1 VHLAGAE
8 EMIYLTTG
16 LGVIGFF
23 TCVFIA
29 FYAVKILISILKKAT
44 EK

>member
-1 VHLAGAE
+1 
-8 EMIYLTTG
+8 MIYLTTG

-29 FYAVKILISILKKAT
+29 FYAVKSFIQFARAILRKAQ

>member
-1 VHLAGAE
+1 
-8 EMIYLTTG
+8 MIYLTTG

-23 TCVFIA
+23 TCLFIA
-29 FYAVKILISILKKAT
+29 FYAVKSSIIFAKAILKKAS

>member
-1 VHLAGAE
+1 
-8 EMIYLTTG
+8 MIYLTTG

-29 FYAVKILISILKKAT
+29 FYAVKSLFQFARAIIKASRN
-44 EK
+44 EE

>member
-1 VHLAGAE
+1 
-8 EMIYLTTG
+8 MIYLTTG

-29 FYAVKILISILKKAT
+29 FYAVKSLIIFAKAILRKARD
-44 EK
+44 

>member
-1 VHLAGAE
+1 
-8 EMIYLTTG
+8 MNYLTTG

-29 FYAVKILISILKKAT
+29 FYAVKSFFTFAKSILRKAQET
-44 EK
+44 

>member
-1 VHLAGAE
+1 
-8 EMIYLTTG
+8 MNYLTTG

-29 FYAVKILISILKKAT
+29 FYAVKSAIQYARFLLRKAQ